1 MASVMRALA
10 SLTRLLT
17 LPVLRALGGVLA
29 TLAVPVSRAMAGV
42 CLIIAAVALAS
53 DMGPVSFTRQ
63 NGFEPTAVI
72 RHWQQI
78 APASLEGVHTFLIK
92 RTRPWIWDAFS
103 APLRLP
109 SFVFFAVLCL
119 LFGYLGRHRQR
130 INIFA
135 N

>member
-1 MASVMRALA
+1 MASLMRMLA

-17 LPVLRALGGVLA
+17 LPVLRAVGGVIVA
-29 TLAVPVSRAMAGV
+29 IAVPLSRALAGV
-42 CLIIAAVALAS
+42 CLIVAAVALAS
-53 DMGPVSFTRQ
+53 DMGPGSLSRQ
-63 NGFEPTAVI
+63 RSIEPTSVI
-72 RHWQQI
+72 RNWQQI
-78 APASLEGVHTFLIK
+78 APSSLEAVQSFLVK

-109 SFVFFAVLCL
+109 SFVFFAALGL

-130 INIFA
+130 VNIFA

>member
-1 MASVMRALA
+1 MAALMRALA

-17 LPVLRALGGVLA
+17 LPVLRAVGGILA
-29 TLAVPVSRAMAGV
+29 GIAVPLSRAMAGV

-53 DMGPVSFTRQ
+53 DMGPTSLARQ
-63 NGFEPTAVI
+63 QSFEPTAVI
-72 RHWQQI
+72 THWQEI
-78 APASLEGVHTFLIK
+78 APASLEGVHTFLMK

-109 SFVFFAVLCL
+109 SFVFFAALCL

-130 INIFA
+130 VNIFA